1 MMLHRRFR
9 RVLASLLAIALFSL
23 QAAPL
28 QAAMMGTGELLQ
40 LEQGLVDRQQ
50 LNSLMARDD
59 VREQLTRMG
68 VDADQAS
75 ERVAAMS
82 DEEVRQLNGHLE
94 ELPAG
99 GSILGAVL
107 LIFVVFVITDMLGAT
122 DIFPFVD
129 PIER

>member
-1 MMLHRRFR
+1 MKLHKGFKQA
-9 RVLASLLAIALFSL
+9 LASLLAIALFSL

-40 LEQGLVDRQQ
+40 LEQGHIERQQ

-59 VREQLTRMG
+59 VREQLTLMG
-68 VDADQAS
+68 VDADQAR

-82 DEEVRQLNGHLE
+82 DEEVRQLNGHLS

-99 GSILGAVL
+99 GDILGVAV
-107 LIFVVFVITDMLGAT
+107 LIFVIFVITDMLGAT
-122 DIFPFVD
+122 DIFSFVD
-129 PIER
+129 PID

>member
-1 MMLHRRFR
+1 MKLHKRFR
-9 RVLASLLAIALFSL
+9 QALASLLAIALFTL

-40 LEQGLVDRQQ
+40 LEQGRVDRQQ
-50 LNSLMARDD
+50 LNSLMQRDD
-59 VREQLTRMG
+59 VREQLTLMG
-68 VDADQAS
+68 VDADQAR

-82 DEEVRQLNGHLE
+82 DEEVRQLNGHLS

-99 GSILGAVL
+99 GDIVGIVL
-107 LIFVVFVITDMLGAT
+107 LLFIVFVITDMLGAT
-122 DIFPFVD
+122 DIFSFVH